1 MNDKVLEQDWK
12 TSNNVKLEDSA
23 LLAIRASNHV
33 AIAAGPCWKNRIV
46 ST

>member
-33 AIAAGPCWKNRIV
+33 AIAAGQCWKNRIV